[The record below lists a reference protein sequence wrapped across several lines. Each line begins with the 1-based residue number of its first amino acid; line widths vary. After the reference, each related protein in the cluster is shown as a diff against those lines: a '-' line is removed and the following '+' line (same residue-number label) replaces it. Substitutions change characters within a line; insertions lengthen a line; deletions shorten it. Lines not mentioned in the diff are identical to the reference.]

1 METSVRSLQNDLDT
15 SSRKLRTAET
25 ILRTIT
31 QERDSAVSQLSVAYV
46 TIKQLEA
53 ENEDL
58 KEENLVLRGPT
69 QELSKGPE
77 NFTKK
82 TANAPAEKV
91 QTSAPQT
98 TNDSPSKSTRFAK
111 RSSRHTSSANQK
123 NGPDFDVFDLT
134 PKATTTVNDPN
145 AFSQRNDH
153 GGDPEESEASIE
165 EGPRVKANTTAA
177 KRKSSLRGGAQTE
190 HSTRDLTY
198 LSFLDSNEV
207 AKLRKTLEQEHIER
221 KQRLE
226 LKQHSS
232 KVEEPHNDQQPL
244 FAAQESQR
252 TMPRKSSM
260 KDLTSRSVGTN
271 IEDAA
276 ANVGHGLNH
285 TRRQSEPSLSTRSRR
300 HGINVDNMTS
310 AFIVPDITIR
320 SNTGKLHGNAEL
332 SKQMKNLEEL
342 AQHNGENC
350 TVCKFNPNSN
360 LPHVLTIPKPVPVS
374 DRAPI
379 TGSYEE
385 EPTIRPSQPP
395 GLALATVIKSL
406 EDEITHLKVQLTKY
420 QALYSSH
427 DPALSKRKR
436 KSVQTKIE
444 SLLQT
449 IDTKSDQIYALY
461 DVLEGQ
467 KRDDQEMSEEE
478 VEITLQ
484 SVGIDPARLNLRG
497 GGVAE
502 GDGPKGETT
511 ERRAWDLSSEDEDDD
526 LPWEGIESTVDTTKN
541 SSSRARRRSTG
552 V

>member
-1 METSVRSLQNDLDT
+1 M
-15 SSRKLRTAET
+15 RTAET

-46 TIKQLEA
+46 TIKHLEA

-58 KEENLVLRGPT
+58 KEENRILRGPT
-69 QELSKGPE
+69 QDLSKGAGYLMKE
-77 NFTKK
+77 T
-82 TANAPAEKV
+82 EKGHADKG
-91 QTSAPQT
+91 QRSAPQAL
-98 TNDSPSKSTRFAK
+98 NDSPTKSTRFAK
-111 RSSRHTSSANQK
+111 RSNKPTSSANRK
-123 NGPDFDVFDLT
+123 ADPDFDVFDLT
-134 PKATTTVNDPN
+134 PKPTTTVHNLGASKQHNEQDDN
-145 AFSQRNDH
+145 L
-153 GGDPEESEASIE
+153 EESEASIE
-165 EGPRVKANTTAA
+165 DGPRVRVDKTAA
-177 KRKSSLRGGAQTE
+177 KRKSSRAGGAQTE
-190 HSTRDLTY
+190 QSTRDLTY

-207 AKLRKTLEQEHIER
+207 AKLRKTLEQEHLER

-226 LKQHSS
+226 SQHHTS
-232 KVEEPHNDQQPL
+232 KAKEAQDQQPPL
-244 FAAQESQR
+244 YSHTQAGQQNL
-252 TMPRKSSM
+252 PRKSSM
-260 KDLTSRSVGTN
+260 KDLTSRSVRTN
-271 IEDAA
+271 NGEAA
-276 ANVGHGLNH
+276 ANAEHSLNH
-285 TRRQSEPSLSTRSRR
+285 NRRQSEPSLLSTRSRR

-320 SNTGKLHGNAEL
+320 SNAGKTHENAEL
-332 SKQMKNLEEL
+332 SKEMKNLEEL

-350 TVCKFNPNSN
+350 TVCKSNPNSN
-360 LPHVLTIPKPVPVS
+360 HRHTVTIPKPLPVS

-379 TGSYEE
+379 AGPYEE

-395 GLALATVIKSL
+395 GLALATVIKGL
-406 EDEITHLKVQLTKY
+406 EDEITHLKVQLAKY
-420 QALYSSH
+420 QALYTSH

-467 KRDDQEMSEEE
+467 KQDDQEMSEED

-484 SVGIDPARLNLRG
+484 SVGIDPARLHVRGG

-502 GDGPKGETT
+502 DDGPKEKTT
-511 ERRAWDLSSEDEDDD
+511 ERRAWDLSSDEGDEN

-541 SSSRARRRSTG
+541 SSSRARRRSAG